1 MPLYAP
7 GTAGPA
13 GATGPA
19 GPTGPQGPPGVPG
32 EAGAAG
38 SVGPAGSQGPPG
50 PSGSASLATVAV
62 PFTDGDSLRRVT
74 VTDATVNASSK
85 IVGSIRRPDTADDSA
100 DRGYLYTANVVR
112 VGSGSFDL
120 LVWCSA
126 WGEDDAAPSQ
136 PNETV
141 QFIYA
146 VG

>member
-13 GATGPA
+13 GEPGSAGAT
-19 GPTGPQGPPGVPG
+19 GPTGPTGPPG
-32 EAGAAG
+32 ETGAAG
-38 SVGPAGSQGPPG
+38 SAGATG
-50 PSGSASLATVAV
+50 PSGSATLVSVAI

-74 VTDATVNASSK
+74 VTDATVTAASQ
-85 IVGSIRRPDTADDSA
+85 IIGSIRRPDSADDSV

-112 VGSGSFDL
+112 VGSGAFEV
-120 LVWCSA
+120 LVWCAA
-126 WGEDDAAPSQ
+126 WGAADDAVPSQ

-141 QFIYA
+141 LFVYA